1 MTVERRIDDR
11 RRRVLF
17 SANRPQ
23 SSAPL
28 ALAVEEQDDLRAARR
43 PQEAYG
49 SRVKRRLRS
58 RWFSVIPIHR
68 SRLLLLIGFSLAVT
82 FLLCVGHYYAATSS
96 FLLSHPEI
104 ARPLKLDQPNSFGRF
119 ALVGFTA
126 CSIGAALMI
135 YQLRR
140 YRSDDFGGRYRIWR
154 VAFLVLSLACLH
166 SVVDLLTWGGAL
178 IDVAVGQRILLS
190 GEDWI
195 RILLDIGGLTL
206 AIRLFLEVRSVT
218 YSAIFL
224 GIASLSFLISEFATW
239 GAIEINS
246 NAYWML
252 STCSALFGVTTLFI
266 SMTIFLRKVY
276 REVRGIDAIE
286 SVIKSD
292 ESASATSSP
301 IALEHETTQT
311 TSKRSWLI
319 APGIITRLLIPMRLR
334 SFFTRSQTKR
344 SIEAVKTDGEDSSDL
359 KASNTAEAMPTSSG
373 KSSSKRK
380 NQSQKTPD
388 RPKQAKEKKV
398 NTTPTSP
405 TPTSRTNP
413 SSSSTKVTKHPSNQ
427 SQSATHQQADG
438 SQEDTDVDWSKLS
451 KSERRRLRKQLKRQ
465 KRAA

>member
-1 MTVERRIDDR
+1 M
-11 RRRVLF
+11 LF
-17 SANRPQ
+17 
-23 SSAPL
+23 
-28 ALAVEEQDDLRAARR
+28 
-43 PQEAYG
+43 
-49 SRVKRRLRS
+49 RS
-58 RWFSVIPIHR
+58 
-68 SRLLLLIGFSLAVT
+68 
-82 FLLCVGHYYAATSS
+82 
-96 FLLSHPEI
+96 
-104 ARPLKLDQPNSFGRF
+104 
-119 ALVGFTA
+119 
-126 CSIGAALMI
+126 
-135 YQLRR
+135 
-140 YRSDDFGGRYRIWR
+140 
-154 VAFLVLSLACLH
+154 
-166 SVVDLLTWGGAL
+166 
-178 IDVAVGQRILLS
+178 VGQRILLS

-246 NAYWML
+246 NAYWMV

-388 RPKQAKEKKV
+388 RPKQAKEEKV

-438 SQEDTDVDWSKLS
+438 SREDTDVDWSKLS

>member
-28 ALAVEEQDDLRAARR
+28 ALAVEDQDDLRAARR

-58 RWFSVIPIHR
+58 RWFSVVPIHR
-68 SRLLLLIGFSLAVT
+68 SRLLLLIGFSLAIT
-82 FLLCVGHYYAATSS
+82 LLLCMGHYYAATSS
-96 FLLSHPEI
+96 FLLSHPDI

-126 CSIGAALMI
+126 CSIGAVLMI

-154 VAFLVLSLACLH
+154 VAFLVLSLACVH
-166 SVVDLLTWGGAL
+166 SLVDLLTWGGAL
-178 IDVAVGQRILLS
+178 IDVAVGRRILLS

-218 YSAIFL
+218 YSGIFL
-224 GIASLSFLISEFATW
+224 GIASLSFLISEFTTW
-239 GAIEINS
+239 GALEINS
-246 NAYWML
+246 NTYWML

-286 SVIKSD
+286 SVV
-292 ESASATSSP
+292 ESASSTSSP
-301 IALEHETTQT
+301 IALEHETPEII
-311 TSKRSWLI
+311 SKRSSLS
-319 APGIITRLLIPMRLR
+319 APGRITQLLLPMRLR
-334 SFFTRSQTKR
+334 SFFKRTQSKR
-344 SIEAVKTDGEDSSDL
+344 SIEAAKTDGNGPSGS
-359 KASNTAEAMPTSSG
+359 KASNTTDSMPASARR
-373 KSSSKRK
+373 SSSKLK
-380 NQSQKTPD
+380 NEAQKTSD
-388 RPKQAKEKKV
+388 RSKQDKEQKV
-398 NTTPTSP
+398 NP

-413 SSSSTKVTKHPSNQ
+413 SSSSSKVTKHPSNR
-427 SQSATHQQADG
+427 SQSTTNQQADR
-438 SQEDTDVDWSKLS
+438 SREDTDLDWSKLS

-465 KRAA
+465 RRAA

>member
-1 MTVERRIDDR
+1 MTVERRIHDR

-58 RWFSVIPIHR
+58 RWFSVVPIHR

-82 FLLCVGHYYAATSS
+82 LLLCVGHYYAATSS

-154 VAFLVLSLACLH
+154 MAFLVLSLACLH

-178 IDVAVGQRILLS
+178 IDVAIGQRILLS

-224 GIASLSFLISEFATW
+224 GIASVSFLISEFATW

-246 NAYWML
+246 NTYWML

-266 SMTIFLRKVY
+266 SMTVFLRKVY

-286 SVIKSD
+286 SVD

-319 APGIITRLLIPMRLR
+319 APGIITQLLIPMRLR
-334 SFFTRSQTKR
+334 SFFKRVQTKR
-344 SIEAVKTDGEDSSDL
+344 SIEAVKTDGDVPSDL
-359 KASNTAEAMPTSSG
+359 KASNTAEATPTSSRR
-373 KSSSKRK
+373 SSSKRK
-380 NQSQKTPD
+380 NQSQQTPD
-388 RPKQAKEKKV
+388 RPKQGKEEKV
-398 NTTPTSP
+398 NP

-413 SSSSTKVTKHPSNQ
+413 SSSSTKVTKHSSNQ
-427 SQSATHQQADG
+427 PQSTTHQQADG
-438 SQEDTDVDWSKLS
+438 SREDTDVDWSKLS